1 MKMPIYEYRCQSCGH
16 ELEKL
21 QRLSDP
27 VLTDCPDCGKAQLKR
42 LISAAGFR
50 LKGAGWYETDFKQ
63 SNQRNLADSASE
75 KSDSGKAKETGV
87 ATPSA
92 PGAGGDAKSSGAST
106 AAASSTSGAS
116 QSSSEGSS
124 QSSSKGSGKSEG
136 GSSGKSPSSSTPGTG
151 SAAKTA

>member
-75 KSDSGKAKETGV
+75 KSDSGKAKETGA

-92 PGAGGDAKSSGAST
+92 PGAGGEAKSSGAST
-106 AAASSTSGAS
+106 TAASSTSGAS
-116 QSSSEGSS
+116 QSG
-124 QSSSKGSGKSEG
+124 SKGSSKSEG
-136 GSSGKSPSSSTPGTG
+136 GSTGKSPSGSTPGAG

>member
-63 SNQRNLADSASE
+63 SNQRNLADSSAE
-75 KSDSGKAKETGV
+75 KSDSGKAKESGA

-92 PGAGGDAKSSGAST
+92 SGAGGDAKSNGAST
-106 AAASSTSGAS
+106 TAASSASGTS

-124 QSSSKGSGKSEG
+124 KGSAKGSSRNEG
-136 GSSGKSPSSSTPGTG
+136 GSSGKSPAGSTPGTG